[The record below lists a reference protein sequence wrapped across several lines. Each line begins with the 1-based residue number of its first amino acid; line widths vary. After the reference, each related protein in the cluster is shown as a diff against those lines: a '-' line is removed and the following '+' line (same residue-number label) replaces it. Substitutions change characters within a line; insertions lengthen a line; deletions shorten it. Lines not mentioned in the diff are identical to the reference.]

1 MRHWTPGERNA
12 SSMTTVPPVTTSR
25 PSENVKRLGLASATG
40 AVKSS
45 SRSAK
50 SKSAGPVR
58 VMRTAGRARL
68 SSVRLMSKP
77 KSAGSATRPA
87 SRSNSTKASGPRPGR
102 RAIRSR
108 LTANRPVNRLSS
120 TRSMLVWRPLSSVS
134 LPTAT
139 RRTISGSAHSSA
151 PISSAR
157 TRHSATRTLSRRLNR
172 SSDYSRPDRSDTTA
186 AVMSRRVYGGH
197 REQANPDRLDLAQS
211 EKPIG
216 DASFERR
223 LRRRNPVFPGGGLG
237 GGRRGPLPIS

>member
-25 PSENVKRLGLASATG
+25 PSENVKRLGLASTTG
-40 AVKSS
+40 AVKSA

-87 SRSNSTKASGPRPGR
+87 SRSNSTKASGPWPGR

-120 TRSMLVWRPLSSVS
+120 TRSMLVWRPLSTVS

-151 PISSAR
+151 PTSSAR
-157 TRHSATRTLSRRLNR
+157 TRHSATRILSRRLNR
-172 SSDYSRPDRSDTTA
+172 SSDLLATRQIGHH
-186 AVMSRRVYGGH
+186 SRRHVPKSVRRPPGAG
-197 REQANPDRLDLAQS
+197 NPPRLDLDPS
-211 EKPIG
+211 EKPIEMPRSSAGFAG
-216 DASFERR
+216 DP
-223 LRRRNPVFPGGGLG
+223 LPGGRP
-237 GGRRGPLPIS
+237 RRGPSRPPPMS